1 MVSSSGLAVDKIGK
15 PLAFDIKTAQSVMDI
30 KDSINM
36 ELVIERMSPFTWE
49 KIISIFK
56 KLLLVRGRR
65 DGGARTIINIMR
77 SRYMGI
83 PCRTSMD
90 LMLAV
95 ARQWDFTSKM
105 VELDWTTPESVA
117 DAVARYKKFL
127 MLMKDY
133 PNSMLVPVLSIDLA
147 WHTHM
152 LNHYGY
158 REYTL
163 KTLHRVINHDDT
175 ITNATANSGLIST
188 SKRWYKK
195 YQEPYTTD
203 NLERMYYQENKAAFF
218 FPPTTIY
225 AVVQQK
231 KLRKAWRSASDSS
244 KRNIQEYVYFS
255 TMTIPFFV
263 Y

>member
-1 MVSSSGLAVDKIGK
+1 
-15 PLAFDIKTAQSVMDI
+15 
-30 KDSINM
+30 
-36 ELVIERMSPFTWE
+36 
-49 KIISIFK
+49 
-56 KLLLVRGRR
+56 
-65 DGGARTIINIMR
+65 
-77 SRYMGI
+77 
-83 PCRTSMD
+83 
-90 LMLAV
+90 
-95 ARQWDFTSKM
+95 
-105 VELDWTTPESVA
+105 
-117 DAVARYKKFL
+117 
-127 MLMKDY
+127 MKDY

-152 LNHYGY
+152 LNQYGY

-175 ITNATANSGLIST
+175 ITNATANNGLIFT

-203 NLERMYYQENKAAFF
+203 NLERMYFQENKAAFF

-244 KRNIQEYVYFS
+244 KRNIQEYVFFS